1 MKLYLAVNVDTC
13 FMASMKMQLIC
24 CSKYTLYRALYN
36 RVSEVASIL
45 LYFTVIGPENS
56 LYPLNQSDVENGS

>member
-1 MKLYLAVNVDTC
+1 
-13 FMASMKMQLIC
+13 MQLIC
-24 CSKYTLYRALYN
+24 CSKYTLHWALYN

-56 LYPLNQSDVENGS
+56 LHPLNQSDVENGS